1 MSRAGRSE
9 DGRRATPARRAAFE
23 TLRRTFEHDAWTDRA
38 FRSAADRHGL
48 EGAERARSQ
57 RLAYGA
63 VQRRGTT
70 DHLAARLAGRP
81 VAQLDPPLRAGL
93 RLGLFE
99 LLFSDGAAA
108 HAAVGEAVELAKG
121 GMRAGGAGG
130 RAAAAAG
137 LVNAVLRQASRDPAS
152 LLAGLDDST
161 PEGAAVAHS
170 YPGWLAARWWEELGP
185 DGARALMAAMNE
197 PAERALRVN
206 TLRADPAALAATL
219 RTAGERVEPVA
230 AGSDPLLSLPETLVA
245 GGRWGEALR
254 ARIAAGEMVPQ
265 SRASQAVAGLLDPQ
279 PGERVLDLCA
289 GPGIKS
295 TAIAARMGDV
305 GEVRSIEL
313 DPRRASQIAALAERA
328 GAGCVR
334 PVEADAAVA
343 DLGAGYDRVLVDPP
357 CTDLGALAARP
368 DARWRKTA
376 DQADQLAV
384 LQREILVNGA
394 ASVRPGGRLVYST
407 CTISRAENEAVV
419 AGALAARP
427 ELEAE
432 DLGRGHPT
440 LASAHDHRFL
450 QTRPDRDRTDGFFMA
465 LIRRREG

>member
-1 MSRAGRSE
+1 MSRDERSE
-9 DGRRATPARRAAFE
+9 AGPAATPARRAAFE

-38 FRSAADRHGL
+38 FRSAADRH
-48 EGAERARSQ
+48 EVQGAERARAQ

-70 DHLAARLAGRP
+70 DHWAAELAGRP
-81 VAQLDPPLRAGL
+81 VAQLDPPLRAAL

-121 GMRAGGAGG
+121 GMRASGKGG

-137 LVNAVLRQASRDPAS
+137 LVNAVLRKASQDPRA
-152 LLAGLDDST
+152 LLAQLDDST
-161 PEGAAVAHS
+161 PQGASVAHS
-170 YPGWLAARWWEELGP
+170 YPGWIATRWWSELGP
-185 DGARALMAAMNE
+185 DGARALMAAMND

-206 TLRADPAALAATL
+206 TLRTDPTAVAAEL
-219 RTAGERVEPVA
+219 RAAGERVEPVA
-230 AGSDPLLSLPETLVA
+230 GASDALLMAPETLVA

-254 ARIAAGEMVPQ
+254 ARIAAGDLVAQ
-265 SRASQAVAGLLDPQ
+265 SRASQAVAVLLDPR

-295 TAIAARMGDV
+295 TAIAARMGGS
-305 GEVRSIEL
+305 GEVRSVEL
-313 DPRRASQIAALAERA
+313 DPGRLSQITALAERT
-328 GAGCVR
+328 GAGSVR
-334 PVEADAAVA
+334 PLQADAALP

-376 DQADQLAV
+376 DQAGRLAV
-384 LQREILVNGA
+384 LQREILANGA
-394 ASVRPGGRLVYST
+394 DSLRPGGTLVYST
-407 CTISRAENEAVV
+407 CTISRAENEDLV
-419 AGALAARP
+419 AGVLAARP

-432 DLGRGHPT
+432 NLGAGHPS
-440 LASAHDHRFL
+440 LASAHDPRFL
-450 QTRPDRDRTDGFFMA
+450 QTRPDRDGTDGFFIA
-465 LIRRREG
+465 LLRRREG